1 MIEYK
6 KLSIEEIVKLLLEN
20 DDEYYNTGNPILT
33 DNEYDEIKDYLK
45 KIDKTNPYLKRIGAE
60 IKSKDKVKLPVF
72 LGSQNKIKDD
82 DVKAYN
88 KWISEYNK
96 PSSYNISYKLD
107 GISCLITYSANG
119 KDINLYTRGDG
130 EYGQKITRFK
140 NYIKNIPKKL
150 SFDNKSYVGIRGE
163 LIINKGNWKKI
174 KETDDKA
181 SNARN
186 YVAGLINSKKI
197 NKDVISNYLEFIA
210 YDFIDLNNH
219 HQRMPIND
227 IYELLEKLKFS
238 VVGNIKTN
246 KIDIDYLLSK
256 LKEFKSNSIYEID
269 GIIIT
274 HNSNHI
280 YDYNENPKFSF
291 AFKSLKI
298 QEEIVVIVKDIEW
311 NVSKDKYLKPIII
324 FDEIYINNVNIKKA
338 TGFNADYI
346 VKNKINVGSKIKIV
360 RSGDVIPYIKE
371 VITQSKTPLLPSVP
385 YIWKGKD
392 ILLSGDSKNREQDI
406 KIFTH
411 FMKSLDIKGIG
422 EGIIIKLYDNSFDT
436 LQKIINIKK
445 EDLLKIDGFKEKS
458 SDNLINALLKI
469 KDKNCLDILVASNLL
484 GRGLGERKL
493 KLIFDKYPYICSNQK
508 EGLKLTI
515 NDIKNINGYG
525 EISAKLFIENLNKF
539 YEFYNSLNIPIKD
552 DEEDEGDDEGFKG
565 EVKELKG
572 KEKKTKKMNEKYK
585 DKTFVF
591 SGFRNK
597 DLETEIKDN
606 GGDVSSTVSKK
617 TTALIVKDLDK
628 DKETTKIKNAIKFD
642 IPIILYDDFIK

>member
-1 MIEYK
+1 MIDYK
-6 KLSIEEIVKLLLEN
+6 KLSVDKIVELLSFY
-20 DDEYYNTGNPILT
+20 DDEYYNTGNVSIS

-45 KIDKTNPYLKRIGAE
+45 KIDKNNSYLKKIGAE
-60 IKSKDKVKLPVF
+60 IKSKDKVKLPIF

-82 DVKAYN
+82 DIKLYN
-88 KWISEYNK
+88 KWINEYNK

-107 GISCLITYSANG
+107 GISCLITYIG

-140 NYIKNIPKKL
+140 NYIKNIPKKI
-150 SFDNKSYVGIRGE
+150 SDYSYSYPSGIGIRGE
-163 LIINKGNWKKI
+163 LIINKENWKKI
-174 KETDDKA
+174 KEKDDKA

-197 NKDVISNYLEFIA
+197 NKDIISNYLEFIA
-210 YDFIDLNNH
+210 YDFIDLNKPDE
-219 HQRMPIND
+219 RLPIND
-227 IYELLEKLKFS
+227 IYDLLEKYNFT
-238 VVGNIKTN
+238 VVDNIKIN
-246 KIDIDYLLSK
+246 NIDINYLLTK

-274 HNSNHI
+274 HNANHI
-280 YDYNENPKFSF
+280 YDYKENPKFSF

-298 QEEIVVIVKDIEW
+298 QEEIIVIVKDIEW
-311 NVSKDKYLKPIII
+311 NISKDKYLKPIII
-324 FDEIYINNVNIKKA
+324 FDEINLNNVNIKKA

-346 VKNKINVGSKIKIV
+346 VKNKINIGSKIKIV

-371 VITQSKTPLLPSVP
+371 VITQSKTPLLPSFP

-392 ILLSGDSKNREQDI
+392 IILEGDNKNREQDI
-406 KIFTH
+406 KIFSH

-458 SDNLINALLKI
+458 SENLIKALEKI

-493 KLIFDKYPYICSNQK
+493 KLIFNKYPYICNSQE

-515 NDIKNINGYG
+515 KDIKKINGFG
-525 EISAKLFIENLNKF
+525 EISAKLFIDNLYKF
-539 YEFYNSLNIPIKD
+539 YEFYNSLNIHIKD
-552 DEEDEGDDEGFKG
+552 NKNDNKND
-565 EVKELKG
+565 
-572 KEKKTKKMNEKYK
+572 KKISKYK
-585 DKTFVF
+585 DKIYVF

-597 DLETEIKDN
+597 ELEKNIIENDGEI
-606 GGDVSSTVSKK
+606 SSSVSKK
-617 TTALIVKDLDK
+617 TTALIVKDYDK
-628 DKETTKIKNAIKFD
+628 DKDSGTTKIKNAIKFN

>member
-1 MIEYK
+1 MIDYK
-6 KLSIEEIVKLLLEN
+6 KLSVDKIVELLSIY
-20 DDEYYNTGNPILT
+20 DDEYYNTGNVSIS

-45 KIDKTNPYLKRIGAE
+45 KIDKNNSYLKKIGAE
-60 IKSKDKVKLPVF
+60 IKSKDKVKLPIF

-82 DVKAYN
+82 DIKLYN
-88 KWISEYNK
+88 KWINEYNK

-107 GISCLITYSANG
+107 GISCLITYIG

-140 NYIKNIPKKL
+140 NYIKNIPKKI
-150 SFDNKSYVGIRGE
+150 SDYSYSYPSGIGIRGE
-163 LIINKGNWKKI
+163 LIINKENWKKI
-174 KETDDKA
+174 KEKDDKA

-197 NKDVISNYLEFIA
+197 NKDIISNYLEFIA
-210 YDFIDLNNH
+210 YDFIDLNKPDE
-219 HQRMPIND
+219 RLPIND
-227 IYELLEKLKFS
+227 IYDLLEKYNFT
-238 VVGNIKTN
+238 VVDNIKIN
-246 KIDIDYLLSK
+246 NIDINYLLTK

-274 HNSNHI
+274 HNANHI
-280 YDYNENPKFSF
+280 YDYKENPKFSF

-298 QEEIVVIVKDIEW
+298 QEEIIVIVKDIEW
-311 NVSKDKYLKPIII
+311 NISKDKYIKPIII
-324 FDEIYINNVNIKKA
+324 FDEINLNNVNIKKA

-346 VKNKINVGSKIKIV
+346 VKNKINIGSKIKIV

-371 VITQSKTPLLPSVP
+371 VITQSKTPLLPSFP

-392 ILLSGDSKNREQDI
+392 IILEGDNKNREQDI
-406 KIFTH
+406 KIFSH

-458 SDNLINALLKI
+458 SENLIKALEKI

-493 KLIFDKYPYICSNQK
+493 KLIFNKYPYICNSQE

-515 NDIKNINGYG
+515 EDIKKINGFG
-525 EISAKLFIENLNKF
+525 EISAKLFIDNLYKF
-539 YEFYNSLNIPIKD
+539 YEFYNSLNIRIKD
-552 DEEDEGDDEGFKG
+552 NKNDNKND
-565 EVKELKG
+565 
-572 KEKKTKKMNEKYK
+572 KKISKYK
-585 DKTFVF
+585 DKIYVF

-597 DLETEIKDN
+597 ELEKNIIENDGEI
-606 GGDVSSTVSKK
+606 SSSVSKK
-617 TTALIVKDLDK
+617 TTALIVKDYDK
-628 DKETTKIKNAIKFD
+628 DKDSRTTKIKNAIKFN

>member
-1 MIEYK
+1 MIDYK
-6 KLSIEEIVKLLLEN
+6 KLSINKIVELLSMY
-20 DDEYYNTGNPILT
+20 DDEYYNTGNVSIS

-45 KIDKTNPYLKRIGAE
+45 KIDKNNAYLKKIGAE

-82 DVKAYN
+82 DIKLYN
-88 KWISEYNK
+88 KWIKEYNK

-107 GISCLITYSANG
+107 GISCLITYIG

-140 NYIKNIPKKL
+140 NYIKNIPKKIN
-150 SFDNKSYVGIRGE
+150 DYSYSYPSGIGIRGE
-163 LIINKGNWKKI
+163 LIINKENWKKI
-174 KETDDKA
+174 KENDDKA

-186 YVAGLINSKKI
+186 YVAGLINSKTI
-197 NKDVISNYLEFIA
+197 NKDIIGNYLEFIA
-210 YDFIDLNNH
+210 YDLIDLNNPTE
-219 HQRMPIND
+219 RLPIND
-227 IYELLEKLKFS
+227 IYDLLEKFNFT
-238 VVGNIKTN
+238 VVNNIKVN
-246 KIDIDYLLSK
+246 NIDINYLLTK

-274 HNSNHI
+274 HNSKHI

-298 QEEIVVIVKDIEW
+298 QEEIIVIVKDIEW

-324 FDEIYINNVNIKKA
+324 FDEINLNNVNIKKA

-346 VKNKINVGSKIKIV
+346 VKNKINIGSKIKIV

-371 VITQSKTPLLPSVP
+371 VITQSKTPLLPSYP

-392 ILLSGDSKNREQDI
+392 IILEGDNKNREQDI
-406 KIFTH
+406 KIFTY

-445 EDLLKIDGFKEKS
+445 EDLLNIEGFKEKS
-458 SDNLINALLKI
+458 SENLIKALQKI
-469 KDKNCLDILVASNLL
+469 KNKNCLDILVASNLL
-484 GRGLGERKL
+484 GRGLGEKRL
-493 KLIFDKYPYICSNQK
+493 KLIFDKYPYICNNQQ
-508 EGLKLTI
+508 EGLKLTVD
-515 NDIKNINGYG
+515 DIKKINGFG
-525 EISAKLFIENLNKF
+525 EISAKLFIDNLYKF
-539 YEFYNSLNIPIKD
+539 YDFYNSLNIIDNKEIKD
-552 DEEDEGDDEGFKG
+552 IKDI
-565 EVKELKG
+565 KEIKDN
-572 KEKKTKKMNEKYK
+572 KKLNKYK
-585 DKTFVF
+585 DKIYVF

-597 DLETEIKDN
+597 DLEKEIIEY
-606 GGDVSSTVSKK
+606 GGTISSSVSKK
-617 TTALIVKDLDK
+617 TTAVIVKEYNKDK
-628 DKETTKIKNAIKFD
+628 DDGTTKIKNAIKFNV
-642 IPIILYDDFIK
+642 PIILYDDFIK

>member
-6 KLSIEEIVKLLLEN
+6 KLSVNKIIELLTIY
-20 DDEYYNTGNPILT
+20 DDEYYNSGNVSIT

-45 KIDKTNPYLKRIGAE
+45 KIDKNNAYLKKIGAE

-82 DVKAYN
+82 DIKLFN
-88 KWISEYNK
+88 KWINEYNE

-107 GISCLITYSANG
+107 GISCLITYNG
-119 KDINLYTRGDG
+119 KDINLYTRGNG

-140 NYIKNIPKKL
+140 NYIKNIPKKIITNHNYPFYL
-150 SFDNKSYVGIRGE
+150 GIRGE
-163 LIINKGNWKKI
+163 LIINKENWKKI

-186 YVAGLINSKKI
+186 YVAGLINSKTI
-197 NKDVISNYLEFIA
+197 NKEIISNYLEFVA
-210 YDFIDLNNH
+210 YDLIDLNIPDE
-219 HQRMPIND
+219 RLPIND
-227 IYELLEKLKFS
+227 IYSLLEKYKFS
-238 VVGNIKTN
+238 VVNNIKVN
-246 KIDIDYLLSK
+246 NIDIDYLLTK

-269 GIIIT
+269 GIIVT
-274 HNSNHI
+274 HNSDHI

-298 QEEIVVIVKDIEW
+298 QEEIIVIVKDIEW

-346 VKNKINVGSKIKIV
+346 VKNKINIGSKIKIV

-371 VITQSKTPLLPSVP
+371 VITQSKTPLLPSCK

-392 ILLSGDSKNREQDI
+392 ILLDGDTKNREQDI

-422 EGIIIKLYDNSFDT
+422 EGIIIKLYDNSYDT

-458 SDNLINALLKI
+458 SDNLVKALEKI
-469 KDKNCLDILVASNLL
+469 KEKNCLEILVASNLL
-484 GRGLGERKL
+484 GRGLGERKI
-493 KLIFDKYPYICSNQK
+493 KLIFDKYPYICNNQQ
-508 EGLKLTI
+508 EALKLTI
-515 NDIKNINGYG
+515 DDIKKINGFG
-525 EISAKLFIENLNKF
+525 EISAKLFIDNLYKF
-539 YEFYNSLNIPIKD
+539 YDFYNSLNIISIKTD
-552 DEEDEGDDEGFKG
+552 KTDKTDKINKTD
-565 EVKELKG
+565 
-572 KEKKTKKMNEKYK
+572 KKNDKYK
-585 DKTFVF
+585 DKIYVF

-597 DLETEIKDN
+597 ELEKEIVEN
-606 GGDVSSTVSKK
+606 GGEISTTVSKK
-617 TTALIVKDLDK
+617 VTALIVKDNNTDK
-628 DKETTKIKNAIKFD
+628 GTTKVKNAIKFN

>member
-1 MIEYK
+1 MIDYK
-6 KLSIEEIVKLLLEN
+6 KLSIKEIVDLLLIH
-20 DDEYYNTGNPILT
+20 DDEYYNTGNSSMT
-33 DNEYDEIKDYLK
+33 DYEYDEIKDYLK
-45 KIDKTNPYLKRIGAE
+45 KIDKNNEYLKKIGAV
-60 IKSKDKVKLPVF
+60 IKSKDKVKLPIF

-82 DVKAYN
+82 DIKAFN
-88 KWISEYNK
+88 KWINEYNK
-96 PSSYNISYKLD
+96 PESYNISYKLD
-107 GISCLITYSANG
+107 GISCLITYIG

-150 SFDNKSYVGIRGE
+150 SSNKSLGIRGE
-163 LIINKGNWKKI
+163 LIINKENWKKI
-174 KETDDKA
+174 KENDDKA

-186 YVAGLINSKKI
+186 YVAGLINSKTI
-197 NKDVISNYLEFIA
+197 NKDIISNYLEFVA
-210 YDFIDLNNH
+210 YDLIDLDNSNE
-219 HQRMPIND
+219 RLPIND
-227 IYELLEKLKFS
+227 IYDLLEKYHFS
-238 VVGNIKTN
+238 IVNNIKIN
-246 KIDIDYLLSK
+246 KIDLDFLLST
-256 LKEFKSNSIYEID
+256 LKEFKSKSIYEID

-274 HNSNHI
+274 HNANHI
-280 YDYNENPKFSF
+280 YDYKENPKFSF

-298 QEEIVVIVKDIEW
+298 QDEIIVIVKDIEW

-324 FDEIYINNVNIKKA
+324 FDEIYLNGVNIRKA

-346 VKNKINVGSKIKIV
+346 VKNKINIGSKIKIV

-371 VITQSKTPLLPSVP
+371 VITESKTPLLPSYP

-392 ILLSGDSKNREQDI
+392 ILLEGDNKNREQDI
-406 KIFTH
+406 KIYTY

-458 SDNLINALLKI
+458 SENLINAIDKI
-469 KDKNCLDILVASNLL
+469 KHKSCLELLIASNLL

-493 KLIFDKYPYICSNQK
+493 KLIFDKYPYICNNQQ

-515 NDIKNINGYG
+515 DDIKKINGFG
-525 EISAKLFIENLNKF
+525 EISAKLFIDNLYKF
-539 YEFYNSLNIPIKD
+539 YEFYNSLNIIIN
-552 DEEDEGDDEGFKG
+552 
-565 EVKELKG
+565 KE
-572 KEKKTKKMNEKYK
+572 NEKSKK
-585 DKTFVF
+585 DIKKLNKYNNNIYVF

-597 DLETEIKDN
+597 ELEKEIIEN
-606 GGDVSSTVSKK
+606 GGDISSSVSKK
-617 TTALIVKDLDK
+617 TTALIVKDY
-628 DKETTKIKNAIKFD
+628 DKENGTTKVKNAIKFN